1 MPENRVRYAVV
12 GLGYIAQIAVLPAFR
27 NARRNSELAAL
38 VTDDPKKARRLSRE
52 YDVPITTDYDGYDR
66 LLESGAIDAVYVA
79 LPNSLHRDFTVRAC
93 RAGVHVLC
101 EKPLATTSEDCL
113 AMIRAAE
120 RADVRLMTAY
130 RLHFEHA
137 NLRAVELVKEGRIGE
152 PRFFSA
158 VFSMNV
164 TDRDNIR
171 LRAETGGGT
180 LYDLG
185 IYCLNAARSLFRDE
199 PEEVFAFAARGR
211 DRRFREVDEMTSAV
225 LRFPGDR
232 LATFTSSFGAAD
244 AGSYEVVGTEG
255 SLRVDPAYE
264 YADSLEH
271 RLKVG
276 DVTERREFGRR
287 DQFGAE
293 LVYFSDC
300 VLSHE
305 EPEPSG
311 REGLADVRVIEALY
325 RSART
330 GRRVPLA
337 PFHRRRHPEPDQE
350 IRRPKVDEPDLV
362 HARPPHE
369 E

>member
-12 GLGYIAQIAVLPAFR
+12 GCGYIAQIAVLPAFR

-38 VTDDPKKARRLSRE
+38 VTDDPKKARRLSAQ
-52 YDVPITTDYDGYDR
+52 YDVPITTDYEGYDR
-66 LLESGAIDAVYVA
+66 LLESGAIDAVYIA
-79 LPNSLHRDFTVRAC
+79 LPNSMHKDFSVRAA

-101 EKPLATTSEDCL
+101 EKPLAVTSEDCL

-137 NLRAVELVKEGRIGE
+137 NLRAVEIVEEGRIGE

-158 VFSMNV
+158 QFAMDV
-164 TDRDNIR
+164 TDKGNIR
-171 LRAETGGGT
+171 LQEELGGGT

-185 IYCLNAARSLFRDE
+185 IYCLNAARSVFRDE
-199 PEEVFAFAARGR
+199 PEEVFALSARGR

-232 LATFTSSFGAAD
+232 LATLTSSFGSAD
-244 AGSYEVVGTEG
+244 VSSYEVVGTKG

-264 YADSLEH
+264 YADALEH
-271 RLKVG
+271 RLKIG
-276 DVTERREFGRR
+276 DQTERREFGRR
-287 DQFGAE
+287 DQFGPE

-300 VLSHE
+300 VQRHRD
-305 EPEPSG
+305 PEPSG
-311 REGLADVRVIEALY
+311 WEGLADVRVIEALY

-330 GRRVPLA
+330 GRRVTLPKFTK
-337 PFHRRRHPEPDQE
+337 PRYPDPDQE
-350 IRRPKVDEPDLV
+350 IRRPRVEEPDLV
-362 HARPPHE
+362 HARSPHPE
-369 E
+369 

>member
-1 MPENRVRYAVV
+1 MPKNHVRYAVV

-66 LLESGAIDAVYVA
+66 LLASGAIDAVYVA
-79 LPNSLHRDFTVRAC
+79 LPNSMHRDFAVRAA

-101 EKPLATTSEDCL
+101 EKPLAVTSEDCL

-120 RADVRLMTAY
+120 RDDVRLMTAY

-137 NLRAVELVKEGRIGE
+137 NLRAVELVEDGRIGE

-158 VFSMNV
+158 SFGMNV
-164 TDRDNIR
+164 ADRHNIR
-171 LRAETGGGT
+171 LQEDLGGGT

-185 IYCLNAARSLFRDE
+185 IYCLNAARSIFKAE
-199 PEEVFAFAARGR
+199 PEEVFGFSACGR
-211 DRRFREVDEMTSAV
+211 DRRFREVDEMTGAL
-225 LRFPGDR
+225 LRFPDDR
-232 LATFTSSFGAAD
+232 LATLTSSFGSAD
-244 AGSYEVVGTEG
+244 VSSYEVVGTEG

-264 YADSLEH
+264 YAEALEH

-276 DVTERREFGRR
+276 DVTEHRRFARR
-287 DQFGAE
+287 DQFGPE
-293 LVYFSDC
+293 LVYFSNC
-300 VLSHE
+300 VLAHE
-305 EPEPSG
+305 DPEPSG
-311 REGLADVRVIEALY
+311 WEGLADVRVIEALY

-330 GRRVPLA
+330 GRRVSLP
-337 PFHRRRHPEPDQE
+337 PFSKRRRPEPDQE
-350 IRRPKVDEPDLV
+350 IRRPPVERPDLV
-362 HARPPHE
+362 HARPPSGD
-369 E
+369 